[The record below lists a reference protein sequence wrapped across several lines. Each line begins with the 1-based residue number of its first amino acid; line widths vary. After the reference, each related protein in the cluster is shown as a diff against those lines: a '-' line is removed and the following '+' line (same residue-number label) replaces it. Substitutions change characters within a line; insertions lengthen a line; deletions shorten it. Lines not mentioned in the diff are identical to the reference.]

1 MAQAASD
8 GRGTVFFDVDTQV
21 DFMLPVGALY
31 VPGAEHLIPA
41 LARLAQFA
49 RERRIPV
56 ISTADAHAPR
66 DPEFQQWPPHCVAGT
81 LGQQKVAETL
91 SPGAVTIP
99 NTGEELPPAWEK
111 APQVIVEKQ
120 TLDAF
125 RTHTLSRV
133 LEQRRGSRFVVYG
146 VVTEYCVLCAA
157 QGLLSRGEQID
168 IVTDAIRAIDSA
180 QGRKVLDDLQAAGAR
195 LVSVDE
201 VLAV

>member
-49 RERRIPV
+49 RSRRIPV
-56 ISTADAHAPR
+56 ISTADAHAPQ

-168 IVTDAIRAIDSA
+168 IVTDAIRALDSA